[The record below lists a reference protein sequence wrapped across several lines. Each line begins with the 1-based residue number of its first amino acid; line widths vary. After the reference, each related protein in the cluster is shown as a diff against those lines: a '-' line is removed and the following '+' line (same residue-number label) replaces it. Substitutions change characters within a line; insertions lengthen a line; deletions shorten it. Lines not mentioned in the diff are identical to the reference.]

1 MRRRALLIAA
11 SVLTLVVPVVVLVS
25 AQQAEPTVRIG
36 LTQSATTVTIRAA
49 QPFQVEQ
56 NPTRSAKFSSAL
68 AVDSDAKTIK
78 KEDVQYRMLVELDG
92 GKLLVFPMTSRIR
105 IESPSGRAEFDN
117 RSYRGILEVYGNV
130 RNTFTVVNELPME
143 EYLLGV
149 VPNELSPR
157 TFGQL
162 EALKAQAVAA
172 RTYIVRNLGQYRRE
186 GYDIC
191 NSDACQ
197 VYFGAGTED
206 PLATQA
212 VTETRGII
220 ATYDDKPIN
229 ALYSSTCNERTESSA
244 NIFDEK

>member
-1 MRRRALLIAA
+1 MKRRTFLIAA
-11 SVLTLVVPVVVLVS
+11 SALTLEIPGRSVSQSQANDPV
-25 AQQAEPTVRIG
+25 VRIG
-36 LTQSATTVTIRAA
+36 LNQNAASVTVKSA
-49 QPFQVEQ
+49 QPFQIEQ
-56 NPTRSAKFSSAL
+56 NPTRSAKFTPVLAL
-68 AVDSDAKTIK
+68 DPNASGAIR
-78 KEDVQYRMLVELDG
+78 KETLQYRMLIELDG
-92 GKLLVFPMTSRIR
+92 GNVLVQPLNNKIR
-105 IESPSGRAEFDN
+105 IESAGGRLEFDN
-117 RSYRGILEVYGNV
+117 RSYRGILEVFGNA
-130 RNTFTVVNELPME
+130 RNTFNVVNELPME

-191 NSDACQ
+191 NTDACQ

-212 VTETRGII
+212 VTETRGVI
-220 ATYDDKPIN
+220 ATYDGKPIN
-229 ALYSSTCNERTESSA
+229 ALYSSTCGGRTESSEG
-244 NIFDEK
+244 IFS

>member
-1 MRRRALLIAA
+1 MVLALDPAA
-11 SVLTLVVPVVVLVS
+11 S
-25 AQQAEPTVRIG
+25 
-36 LTQSATTVTIRAA
+36 TVTKA
-49 QPFQVEQ
+49 
-56 NPTRSAKFSSAL
+56 NL
-68 AVDSDAKTIK
+68 D
-78 KEDVQYRMLVELDG
+78 YRMLVEVDG
-92 GKLLVFPMTSRIR
+92 AKVVVLPKNTKVRIDAAGV
-105 IESPSGRAEFDN
+105 PVEFDN
-117 RSYRGILEVYGNV
+117 RTYRGTIEVFGNS
-130 RNTFTVVNELPME
+130 RNTFTVVNELPIE

-157 TFGQL
+157 TFGQI

-212 VTETRGII
+212 VTETRGVI
-220 ATYDDKPIN
+220 ATYDGKP
-229 ALYSSTCNERTESSA
+229 
-244 NIFDEK
+244 